1 MKKSDKNNNDVGN
14 NTSEKV
20 KKSKWGINDI
30 TAVLL
35 FVLVAFGIAMQF

>member
-1 MKKSDKNNNDVGN
+1 MNK
-14 NTSEKV
+14 SEKQGAEPEKT
-20 KKSKWGINDI
+20 KKSKWGVNDI